1 MRPMTSSCN
10 TRIWFWVSSFR
21 ARISCRSAPA
31 EVAHL
36 PTQRVAEVAH
46 LATQRVAKVV
56 RLRAKRGTEV
66 VHVLVD
72 GRKSHTH
79 LVAELHNL
87 RLDRGHPFRQVLEGR
102 HLHFKHLNTLFE
114 VMRRHTRLTTTVASS
129 TRMFNGTT
137 RPVCDKNGGCVPLV

>member
-1 MRPMTSSCN
+1 MTSSCN
-10 TRIWFWVSSFR
+10 TRIWFLGVFVQGPHLFPER
-21 ARISCRSAPA
+21 PA

-66 VHVLVD
+66 VYVLVD
-72 GRKSHTH
+72 GRKSNTH

-87 RLDRGHPFRQVLEGR
+87 RLDRRHPFRQALEGR
-102 HLHFKHLNTLFE
+102 HLHFEHLNTLSRDHAPPYQI
-114 VMRRHTRLTTTVASS
+114 RRR
-129 TRMFNGTT
+129 R
-137 RPVCDKNGGCVPLV
+137 